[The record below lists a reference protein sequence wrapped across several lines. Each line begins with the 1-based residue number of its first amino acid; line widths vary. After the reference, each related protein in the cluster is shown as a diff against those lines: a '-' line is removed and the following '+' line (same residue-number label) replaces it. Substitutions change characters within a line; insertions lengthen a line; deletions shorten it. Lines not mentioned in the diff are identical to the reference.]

1 MLPLSVILLYYC
13 NTTHVDGVFV
23 CVKCC
28 DILYA
33 GVILN
38 LNLHCLLQ
46 LCHSVAFSLCL
57 AGRACQSL
65 SAQTNQPTRLQFETI
80 VFISRSHS
88 CVAITII
95 ALHVLV
101 FVVHHLFYFKLNT
114 YRYMTLIY

>member
-1 MLPLSVILLYYC
+1 MILLYYC

-46 LCHSVAFSLCL
+46 LCHSVV
-57 AGRACQSL
+57 CQSL
-65 SAQTNQPTRLQFETI
+65 SAQTIMPMRLQFKTI
-80 VFISRSHS
+80 VFFSRSHS